1 MIKRFLSIAL
11 TLAIIMGGTM
21 AASAIPT
28 LESKSEVL
36 TINMDNVTY
45 TDAKIQQ
52 LTESKMDLSNGVVM
66 FYGRNLD
73 VNKINNMFSLKNL
86 MEDIQSH
93 MRALHIRL
101 KRRQI

>member
-52 LTESKMDLSNGVVM
+52 LTESKMDLSNV
-66 FYGRNLD
+66 LWTE
-73 VNKINNMFSLKNL
+73 S
-86 MEDIQSH
+86 
-93 MRALHIRL
+93 
-101 KRRQI
+101 